1 MSKKV
6 KKFIK
11 GPQADFGA
19 TFVMYSS
26 AFLYFNPKTFNY
38 TNNIL
43 SPQGCPQKPSDWLV
57 AVIVGPKA
65 FG

>member
-43 SPQGCPQKPSDWLV
+43 SPRAAHKSPQTGWWQ
-57 AVIVGPKA
+57 
-65 FG
+65 